1 MFLQLIK
8 KYQNIINKSSPF
20 LALAILI
27 LIWAFICEF
36 EIVPSY
42 MLPSP
47 QSVAQAFITDLPTL
61 IEHAKVTLSEA
72 MLGLGIGI
80 VLGFITASLM
90 NRFSFLYNA
99 VYPLLVISQTIP
111 TIAIAPILVLWMG
124 FDMAP
129 KIALVVLTTFF
140 PITVGLLDGYKSA
153 DKDGILLLKSMGAK
167 NFEIFKYIYFPS
179 ALNHFFAGIKIS
191 ASYSVVGAVI
201 AEWLGGFEGLGVYMT
216 RVRKAYQFDK
226 MFAVIILIIII
237 SLLLMF
243 IVTLIRKAVMPWE
256 RKEVRNK

>member
-1 MFLQLIK
+1 MCLQLTK
-8 KYQNIINKSSPF
+8 KLQNITNKITPILT
-20 LALAILI
+20 LALLTG
-27 LIWAFICEF
+27 IWAAVCGFGSI
-36 EIVPSY
+36 PSY

-47 QSVAQAFITDLPTL
+47 GAVIAAFLSDFPTL
-61 IEHAKVTLSEA
+61 MQHSATTLTEA
-72 MLGLGIGI
+72 FLGLITGII
-80 VLGFITASLM
+80 LAFVTASLM

-140 PITVGLLDGYKSA
+140 PITVGLLDGYRSA
-153 DKDGILLLKSMGAK
+153 DTDAVALLRSMGAG
-167 NFEIFKYIYFPS
+167 NFKIFRYIYMPS
-179 ALNHFFAGIKIS
+179 SLSHFFAGIKIS
-191 ASYSVVGAVI
+191 AAYSIVGAVI

-226 MFAVIILIIII
+226 MFAVILLIIII
-237 SLLLMF
+237 SLLLML
-243 IVTLIRKAVMPWE
+243 IVNLIRKAVMPWE
-256 RKEVRNK
+256 RKGVKNE

>member
-1 MFLQLIK
+1 MIK
-8 KYQNIINKSSPF
+8 KYQNIINKISPL
-20 LALAILI
+20 LALSMLI
-27 LIWAFICEF
+27 VIWYAVCKF

-47 QSVAQAFITDLPTL
+47 QSVAQAFITDFPTL
-61 IEHAKVTLSEA
+61 VEHSKVTLYEA

-80 VLGFITASLM
+80 VLAFIMASLM
-90 NRFSFLYNA
+90 NRFSFLSNA
-99 VYPLLVISQTIP
+99 FYPLLVISQTIP

-153 DKDGILLLKSMGAK
+153 DSDAVSLLKSMGAGNLK
-167 NFEIFKYIYFPS
+167 IFRYIYLPS
-179 ALNHFFAGIKIS
+179 SLSHFFAGIKIS
-191 ASYSVVGAVI
+191 AAYSVVGAVI

-237 SLLLMF
+237 SLFLMLA
-243 IVTLIRKAVMPWE
+243 VTLIRKAVMPWE
-256 RKEVRNK
+256 RKGVKNK